1 MRQPI
6 TPAPE
11 DAESPTL
18 IVPFCPPAEMI
29 TCWPLPWSVDV
40 GLELGVGVPG
50 ELAGQARVE
59 GEGHA
64 GRLARVDV
72 GKGHRG
78 CCSWPGHR

>member
-1 MRQPI
+1 MRRPI

-64 GRLARVDV
+64 GSASMSAKDTAMML
-72 GKGHRG
+72 
-78 CCSWPGHR
+78 